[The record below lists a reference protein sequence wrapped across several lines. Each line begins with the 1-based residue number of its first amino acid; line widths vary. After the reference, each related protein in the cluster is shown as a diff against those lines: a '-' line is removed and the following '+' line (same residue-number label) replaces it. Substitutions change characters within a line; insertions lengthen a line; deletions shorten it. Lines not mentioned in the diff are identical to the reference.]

1 MSFVS
6 TAPEFVTAA
15 ASELADIGS
24 AIGAANAA
32 ATGPTT
38 GLLTAGADE
47 VSAAVASLFSTHGQA
62 FQALTA
68 QAAAFHDQF
77 VRSLSAGA
85 GMYAATEAANASPL
99 GTVQDEILAVINAPT
114 NLLLGTPLIGDGTN
128 GAPGL
133 SLIHI

>member
-38 GLLTAGADE
+38 GLLAAGADE

-99 GTVQDEILAVINAPT
+99 GTC
-114 NLLLGTPLIGDGTN
+114 LLYTSPS
-128 GAPGL
+128 P
-133 SLIHI
+133 